1 MSGRAASRADVRVLL
16 IDPSDRGGIR
26 AYTGMVADGLRAAGA
41 EPAVLT
47 TRDDDDAGGAAYPV
61 LRMLPK
67 QPWGRPADAG
77 LRWAAG
83 RVASWL
89 SAARAVRS
97 VVRHRRPDVVH
108 FQAGLN
114 RRFDARLL
122 GRLRRHATVVWTA
135 HDVLPFERT
144 PADERRFAEIYRAAD
159 VVIVHNE
166 PAAAAVRELA
176 DVEAVVVPHP
186 LPPRQGGAQKQ
197 EARQQLGLPPDER
210 LLVAAGF
217 IRPYKG
223 YDLLADVWERL
234 GDDAPR
240 LLVVGEALSNEGHAI
255 LERLERSPRV
265 VVRSGYLPDDEFR
278 LAIEAS
284 DAVLLPYEEASDSG
298 VLHLARVS
306 GVPVLASDVEQ
317 LAAVVEQ
324 TRAGRVLPRT
334 TDAWAEAVRGDL
346 PDPPPTPERSPAAVG
361 EDHLAAYGGAS
372 SRSRLRLM
380 TYTDATTI
388 GGAELALATLIR
400 SFGPDLELTVAG
412 VDAAVVQ
419 WIAAHRPGAAMTLLR
434 PVRGKF
440 DLVRIAAH
448 VRRMRAVRPDVL
460 HAQLRHPWSCQY
472 GILAGLLT
480 PGVKVVVVEAATLG
494 TDSVVQRRVKHRTS
508 RHAAAHVAVGERSA
522 RIIEREA
529 GLPPNSVRTIYLGVE
544 DRELP
549 TRRGAGGA
557 FRVGCLSRL
566 SPEKCLDDLI
576 RAMQWLPG
584 TELMLVGDGPERPAL
599 EQLARTLRLD
609 GSVTFTGWREDARD
623 LLAELDVVALPSRSE
638 SLPLVIVEAMLAE
651 LPVVATD
658 VGSVAEAVQDGVTG
672 VIVPIG
678 SPRALASAVQ
688 SLRDDPELRRRMGA
702 EARRIALS
710 RFSPAS
716 TARAFRALYDEVRS

>member
-1 MSGRAASRADVRVLL
+1 VASPADVRVLL

-26 AYTGMVADGLRAAGA
+26 AYTGLVADGLRAAGA

-47 TRDDDDAGGAAYPV
+47 TSGEDDFGNTAYPV
-61 LRMLPK
+61 LRMLPT
-67 QPWGRPADAG
+67 QSWGRPADAG
-77 LRWAAG
+77 PRWAAG
-83 RVASWL
+83 RAMSWL
-89 SAARAVRS
+89 AAARTVRS
-97 VVRHRRPDVVH
+97 VVRHRQPDVVH

-122 GRLRRHATVVWTA
+122 RRLRKQAKVVWTA

-176 DVEAVVVPHP
+176 GVEAVVVAHP
-186 LPPRQGGAQKQ
+186 LPPRDGGAQKQ
-197 EARQQLGLPPDER
+197 EARQQLGLRPDGR

-240 LLVVGEALSNEGHAI
+240 LLVVGEALSDEGRSI

-265 VVRSGYLPDDEFR
+265 VVRSGYVPDDEFR
-278 LAIEAS
+278 LAIGAA

-317 LAAVVEQ
+317 LAAVIER

-346 PDPPPTPERSPAAVG
+346 PDPPPTPDRPPSAVG
-361 EDHLAAYGGAS
+361 EDHLAAYGGAA

-388 GGAELALATLIR
+388 GGAELALATLVR
-400 SFGPDLELTVAG
+400 SFDPDVEVTVAG
-412 VDAAVVQ
+412 VDAAVVE
-419 WIAAHRPGAAMTLLR
+419 WIAAQRPGAQTTLLR

-440 DLVRIAAH
+440 DVLRISAH
-448 VRRMRAVRPDVL
+448 VRRMRALRPDVL

-494 TDSVVQRRVKHRTS
+494 TDSAVQRLVKRWAS
-508 RHAAAHVAVGERSA
+508 RHVDAHVAVGERSA
-522 RIIEREA
+522 RIIERAA

-549 TRRGAGGA
+549 ARGGAGGA

-584 TELMLVGDGPERPAL
+584 TELILVGDGPERSTL
-599 EQLARTLRLD
+599 EQLARALRLD
-609 GSVTFTGWREDARD
+609 GSVTFTGWRDDARAT
-623 LLAELDVVALPSRSE
+623 LAKMDVVALPSRSE

-658 VGSVAEAVQDGVTG
+658 VGSVAEAVKDGITG
-672 VIVPIG
+672 VIVPVG
-678 SPRALASAVQ
+678 SPRALATAVQ
-688 SLRDDPELRRRMGA
+688 SLRDDPQLRRRMGA